1 MIASHGTPV
10 LQVVSAQASARVHG
24 GPVGTAAAVP
34 HPPEEEGHGGEAEGR
49 QWEAHGVLE
58 TPEAHPP
65 PPLAFDYWKWPW
77 SSLVQ
82 VQTQSTSYKITFRQI
97 GSGK

>member
-1 MIASHGTPV
+1 M
-10 LQVVSAQASARVHG
+10 
-24 GPVGTAAAVP
+24 GTAAAVP

-49 QWEAHGVLE
+49 QREAHGVLE

-77 SSLVQ
+77 SPLV
-82 VQTQSTSYKITFRQI
+82 
-97 GSGK
+97 